1 MRKTPQAVRGSCE
14 NYQRR
19 SMMKK
24 IILICAVVSLLLTV
38 NATASQT
45 GLTPEGG
52 PGDPPM
58 PLDGTWVIIDEYMN
72 VGDFFTAEYTWNS
85 PYNVEF
91 TITDLYVVSDQFEVY
106 DNAALVL
113 TTPVVLDWNQIP
125 VADPLT
131 SPPYTT
137 DPDIALASGAYSS
150 GVLLFAPGA
159 HAITIRDIH
168 IPLTAIGAGR
178 FLTGPLHSRR
188 LRLYRRRAL
197 FS

>member
-1 MRKTPQAVRGSCE
+1 
-14 NYQRR
+14 
-19 SMMKK
+19 MKK
-24 IILICAVVSLLLTV
+24 LITICIALSLFLTV
-38 NATASQT
+38 SAVASQT

-58 PLDGTWVIIDEYMN
+58 PLDGTWVTIDEVMN

-85 PYNVEF
+85 PYKVEF
-91 TITDLYVVSDQFEVY
+91 TITDLYVVSDRFEVY

-113 TTPVVLDWNQIP
+113 TTPIVPDWNEIP
-125 VADPLT
+125 VADAFT

-150 GVLLFAPGA
+150 GVVVFDPGA

-168 IPLTAIGAGR
+168 IPSIAVGAGP
-178 FLTGPLHSRR
+178 FPDGTVAFKAVEVVPAPGAILLGSIGVGVVGWL
-188 LRLYRRRAL
+188 RRRRTL
-197 FS
+197 

>member
-1 MRKTPQAVRGSCE
+1 
-14 NYQRR
+14 
-19 SMMKK
+19 MKK
-24 IILICAVVSLLLTV
+24 LIMVCAVVCLLMTAS
-38 NATASQT
+38 ATASQT

-52 PGDPPM
+52 LGDPPM

-85 PYNVEF
+85 PYKVEF
-91 TITDLYVVSDQFEVY
+91 TITDLAVASDRFEVY

-113 TTPVVLDWNQIP
+113 TTPVVLDWNEIP
-125 VADPLT
+125 VADAFT

-137 DPDIALASGAYSS
+137 DPDIALASGTFSS

-168 IPLTAIGAGR
+168 IPPIAIGAGP
-178 FLTGPLHSRR
+178 FPDGTVAFKAVQVIPAPGAILLGTIGMSLVGW
-188 LRLYRRRAL
+188 LRRRKTL
-197 FS
+197 

>member
-1 MRKTPQAVRGSCE
+1 
-14 NYQRR
+14 
-19 SMMKK
+19 MMKK
-24 IILICAVVSLLLTV
+24 AILICAVVSLLLTV
-38 NATASQT
+38 NAIASQT

-72 VGDFFTAEYTWNS
+72 VGDFFTAEYTWDS
-85 PYNVEF
+85 PYKVEF

-113 TTPVVLDWNQIP
+113 TTPVVPDWDQIP
-125 VADPLT
+125 VADAFT

-137 DPDIALASGAYSS
+137 DPDVALASGAFSS
-150 GVLLFAPGA
+150 GVIVFAPGA

-168 IPLTAIGAGR
+168 IPPMAIGAGP
-178 FLTGPLHSRR
+178 FPDGTVAFKAVEVIPAPGAILLGSIGLGVVNW
-188 LRLYRRRAL
+188 LRRRKTL
-197 FS
+197 